1 MHKYTRYFHLL
12 FPCFI
17 CMQPNIRVLLHI
29 QMKYTTVLSIAGSD
43 CSGGAGIQADIKTI
57 FRFGMLCCQHR
68 SRPLPYKTHASEN
81 VYPIPAQIVKE
92 QIQAVTEDM
101 QIDALKIGMVTDEG
115 IIAVIADFLSSNRL
129 PAVFDPVLVSS
140 SGYSLVKPEALHVM
154 RDRLIPH
161 CTLVTPN
168 LPEAEILSGIPIRN
182 IEDMANA
189 GRHIL
194 TYGCRSVLIKGGH
207 LEGGDM
213 TDILVC
219 GNTPE
224 DIHRYHSAKINSA
237 NTHGTGCTLSSAIA
251 AYIGQGVSLP
261 EAVGLGKKY
270 LTDAL
275 FYGKD
280 VTIGKGH
287 GPLNHFFN
295 PKKLMIK

>member
-57 FRFGMLCCQHR
+57 SALGC
-68 SRPLPYKTHASEN
+68 YAASIVTAVTVQNTCGVKN

-219 GNTPE
+219 GN
-224 DIHRYHSAKINSA
+224 INSA

>member
-57 FRFGMLCCQHR
+57 SALGC
-68 SRPLPYKTHASEN
+68 YAASIVTAVTVQNTCGVKN

-140 SGYSLVKPEALHVM
+140 SGYKTRSIACHARPPNPPLYFSDPQPAGSRNTVRYPNPEHRRYGKRRTAYPYL
-154 RDRLIPH
+154 RLSVRINKRR
-161 CTLVTPN
+161 TFGRGRYDGY
-168 LPEAEILSGIPIRN
+168 SGLRQYS
-182 IEDMANA
+182 
-189 GRHIL
+189 GRH
-194 TYGCRSVLIKGGH
+194 S
-207 LEGGDM
+207 
-213 TDILVC
+213 
-219 GNTPE
+219 P
-224 DIHRYHSAKINSA
+224 
-237 NTHGTGCTLSSAIA
+237 
-251 AYIGQGVSLP
+251 LP
-261 EAVGLGKKY
+261 LRQ
-270 LTDAL
+270 
-275 FYGKD
+275 
-280 VTIGKGH
+280 
-287 GPLNHFFN
+287 N
-295 PKKLMIK
+295 KLC

>member
-17 CMQPNIRVLLHI
+17 CIQPNIRVLLHI

-57 FRFGMLCCQHR
+57 SALGC
-68 SRPLPYKTHASEN
+68 YAASIVTAVTVQN
-81 VYPIPAQIVKE
+81 TCGVKNIYPIPAQIVKE

-224 DIHRYHSAKINSA
+224 A

-251 AYIGQGVSLP
+251 AYIGQGISLP

-270 LTDAL
+270 LTNAL

>member
-12 FPCFI
+12 FLCFI
-17 CMQPNIRVLLHI
+17 CTQPNIRVLLHI
-29 QMKYTTVLSIAGSD
+29 QMKYTTILSIAGSD

-57 FRFGMLCCQHR
+57 SALGC
-68 SRPLPYKTHASEN
+68 YAASIVTAVTVQNTCGVKN

-92 QIQAVTEDM
+92 QIQAITEDM
-101 QIDALKIGMVTDEG
+101 QIDALKIGMVTDES
-115 IIAVIADFLSSNRL
+115 IIAVIADFLSANCF
-129 PAVFDPVLVSS
+129 PVVFDPVLVSS
-140 SGYSLVKPEALHVM
+140 SGYSLVAPEALHAM
-154 RDRLIPH
+154 CDRLIPH
-161 CTLVTPN
+161 CTLMTPN
-168 LPEAEILSGIPIRN
+168 LPEAEILSGIPIRD

-207 LEGGDM
+207 LDGGDM
-213 TDILVC
+213 T
-219 GNTPE
+219 